1 MRPGLFRRTSRAFAA
16 TVIGAA
22 LSTVTISPAS
32 AFSIRVL
39 LGRAPTAHLS
49 AQAGLIVA
57 ADQGNSHPAPAPD
70 KEKPKGETKP
80 APAVDFKPDGLSVA
94 CTPEDA
100 KFQAAVVRTPDGSPV
115 VYQGRGYRGEFVVS
129 VGPDGSLLVVNR
141 VDIED
146 YLRGVVPSEM
156 PYTWP
161 MEALRAQAVAAR
173 TYALNRLLGRAS
185 PAYDVVATV
194 ADQLYLGL
202 RVEKPETD
210 AAIAATAG
218 KVLTYAGMPIVA
230 YFSADSGAWS
240 AQGQYPYLSPVSAL
254 NPESPHARW
263 KLTVPLDDLR
273 KAYTDIA
280 DGHLTK
286 IYFDVSAKTG
296 RVRNVYF
303 ETDAGVVRV
312 TGPRLRSIVGLTRL
326 KSCLF
331 AASVTDGDGEHEWV
345 DVTGRV
351 ALPEARQPLG
361 TSARQ
366 PQVGKPD
373 AKDQAG
379 GQGKNASP
387 PQKEA
392 VPETPTVP
400 AAQPPTGQ
408 EIRIFVL
415 DIPGGAKSV
424 TFTGSGYGHGLGL
437 SQWGAKMLAE
447 QGKSFEDILK
457 YFYTGVQV
465 EDLETVV
472 KRTAGMF

>member
-1 MRPGLFRRTSRAFAA
+1 VRAVLAVAAVFATLICVA
-16 TVIGAA
+16 T
-22 LSTVTISPAS
+22 PAS

-80 APAVDFKPDGLSVA
+80 VPAVDLKPDGSFVA
-94 CTPEDA
+94 CTPGNV
-100 KFQAAVVRTPDGSPV
+100 KFAAAVIRTPDGSPV

-129 VGPDGSLLVVNR
+129 VGTDGNLLVVNR
-141 VDIED
+141 VDMED

-156 PYTWP
+156 PFTWAT
-161 MEALRAQAVAAR
+161 EALKAQAVAAR
-173 TYALNRLLGRAS
+173 TYALNRLLGRAN
-185 PAYDVVATV
+185 PAYDVVATI
-194 ADQLYLGL
+194 ADQVYLGI

-210 AAIAATAG
+210 AAIGATAG

-230 YFSADSGAWS
+230 YFSSDSGAWS
-240 AQGQYPYLSPVSAL
+240 AQGAYPYLSPVSAL

-263 KLTVPLDDLR
+263 KLTIPLADLR
-273 KAYTDIA
+273 KVYADVA

-286 IYFDVSAKTG
+286 IYFDASAKTG

-303 ETDAGVVRV
+303 ETDAGVIRV
-312 TGPRLRSIVGLTRL
+312 TGPRLRSIIGLTRL

-331 AASVTDGDGEHEWV
+331 AVSVMDGEGEREWV
-345 DVTGRV
+345 DVTGKV
-351 ALPEARQPLG
+351 ALPDVSQPTGGAATLRASVDGKTSG
-361 TSARQ
+361 TAQ
-366 PQVGKPD
+366 G
-373 AKDQAG
+373 G
-379 GQGKNASP
+379 GQGKNSTTQP
-387 PQKEA
+387 PA
-392 VPETPTVP
+392 TPAP
-400 AAQPPTGQ
+400 QPPTGQ

-415 DIPGGAKSV
+415 DIPAGAKSV

-447 QGKSFEDILK
+447 QGKSCEDILR
-457 YFYTGVQV
+457 YFYTGVQI
-465 EDLETVV
+465 EDLDTVV
-472 KRTAGMF
+472 KRTAGTF